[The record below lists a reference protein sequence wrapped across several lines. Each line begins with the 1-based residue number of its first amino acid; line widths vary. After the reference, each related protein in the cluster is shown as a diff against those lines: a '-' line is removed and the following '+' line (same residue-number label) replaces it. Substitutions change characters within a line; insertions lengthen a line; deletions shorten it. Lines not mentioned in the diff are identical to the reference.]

1 MNAKTFT
8 RLAPAILAGALVL
21 ASAEP
26 ARAQPESQSMESGSQ
41 LYVTYCASCHGPNAH
56 GNGSIAIFLRVAP
69 ADLTQI
75 AKRNNGVF
83 DRERVYRIIDG
94 RQPVKPHGR
103 AEKSEM
109 PVWGDAFG
117 KSATTGGDE
126 TVVSAKIRALV
137 QYLESIQER
146 SAK

>member
-1 MNAKTFT
+1 MKTRRST
-8 RLAPAILAGALVL
+8 RLALAILAGVLVL
-21 ASAEP
+21 ASAAS
-26 ARAQPESQSMESGSQ
+26 ARAQSESQSMESGSG
-41 LYVTYCASCHGPNAH
+41 LYTTYCASCHGPNAH

-75 AKRNNGVF
+75 AKRNKGVF
-83 DRERVYRIIDG
+83 DKERVYRIIDG

-126 TVVSAKIRALV
+126 AVVNAKIRALV
-137 QYLESIQER
+137 QYLESIQEKP
-146 SAK
+146 AK